1 MCGRYASTRSRED
14 LLETFKIEE
23 ALADEE
29 KAPDYNVAPTKTSPT
44 VLARPPRGA
53 DEETDP
59 VRQLRNLKWG
69 LVPSW
74 AKDPKIGNRLI
85 NARAETVHE
94 KPAFR
99 RAFKSRRLLIPVDG
113 FYEWFPT
120 QQLGK
125 SGKPLKQPFYIHPA
139 NPDDVLALAGLY
151 EFWRDP
157 DKADDDPNKWL
168 TSFTIITTTATD
180 DVGRIHDRM
189 PMAVTP
195 DNWEQWLDPGL
206 DDVETIQGLM
216 APPAALEVYA
226 ISKAVN
232 DVTNNGPELLEPVPA
247 EPAAGESE

>member
-14 LLETFKIEE
+14 LLETFKVEE

-53 DEETDP
+53 NEDTVP

-74 AKDPKIGNRLI
+74 AKDPKIGNRMI

-120 QQLGK
+120 Q
-125 SGKPLKQPFYIHPA
+125 
-139 NPDDVLALAGLY
+139 
-151 EFWRDP
+151 
-157 DKADDDPNKWL
+157 
-168 TSFTIITTTATD
+168 
-180 DVGRIHDRM
+180 
-189 PMAVTP
+189 
-195 DNWEQWLDPGL
+195 
-206 DDVETIQGLM
+206 
-216 APPAALEVYA
+216 
-226 ISKAVN
+226 
-232 DVTNNGPELLEPVPA
+232 
-247 EPAAGESE
+247 